1 MKRKEAYSA
10 FYPYFKPY
18 RIRFFA
24 ACVFLALSYVVLFSS
39 VGVMLSNVFSL
50 VSEKESAILTS
61 SLLYLLLVVL
71 ATVISSLC
79 LICFTKVEYAVQ
91 NAIRE
96 DILSAYVHG
105 EECKTGTYTAEEIL
119 NRLTIDLPYVSHL
132 FGEYMA
138 GWVYEPFL
146 AGIFCVIYLFHLNV
160 LAAMVCILCA
170 LLGFGSVHLY
180 AKQKAEAEGNASKA
194 KGLALKYIS
203 EAIYG
208 SEEIRTFS
216 LQKRFEKKAF
226 QFFEPVSDNLKASGK
241 YQSIRGFCIHIT
253 MNCLSYL
260 LILVTGGFLA
270 EKGYLPFSKILVGIS
285 MIDLIWQGLVSIGL
299 YSNFLEEALPHE
311 ERLLEILR
319 LPEMVDT
326 REEGTEE
333 IAFHDVCFSYPD
345 HSEVLHSLSFRISA
359 GKKVAFVGESGSG
372 KSTCAKLLAGIYMPR
387 SGTVSIP
394 SGSTITYMPQEI
406 SLFQL
411 NMYENIALSFT
422 PDIDKVMQSSV
433 CANAD
438 GFLKEK
444 GFTYVPDKENSGFSG
459 GQLQRISLARTFYQN
474 GDIWILDEPTASL
487 DEDNTKAIQESLK
500 AVPTDTTVVVISHR
514 ISFIQD
520 FDYVYV
526 FQQGTIVEEGN
537 PQSLLQKEGYLSA
550 LYELQK
556 R

>member
-160 LAAMVCILCA
+160 LVAMVCILCA

-326 REEGTEE
+326 REEGMDE

-345 HSEVLHSLSFRISA
+345 YSEVLHSLSFHIPA

-372 KSTCAKLLAGIYMPR
+372 KSTCAKLLAGIYKPQ

-394 SGSTITYMPQEI
+394 SGSDVTYMPQEI

>member
-1 MKRKEAYSA
+1 MKRKEAYAA

-18 RIRFFA
+18 RVRFSV

-50 VSEKESAILTS
+50 VTEKESTILSS
-61 SLLYLLLVVL
+61 SLLYVLLVVL
-71 ATVISSLC
+71 ATVVSSLC
-79 LICFTKVEYAVQ
+79 LLCFTKVEYAVQ

-105 EECKTGTYTAEEIL
+105 EESKTSKYTGEEVL

-146 AGIFCVIYLFHLNV
+146 AGIFCVIYLLHLNV
-160 LAAMVCILCA
+160 LVAMVCILCA
-170 LLGFGSVHLY
+170 SLGFGSVHLY

-226 QFFEPVSDNLKASGK
+226 PFFEPVSDNLKASGK

-319 LPEMVDT
+319 MPEMVDT
-326 REEGTEE
+326 REEGTDG

-345 HSEVLHSLSFRISA
+345 HSEVLHSLSFHIPA

-372 KSTCAKLLAGIYMPR
+372 KSTCAKLLAGIYMPQ

-394 SGSTITYMPQEI
+394 SGSEVTYMPQEI

-411 NMYENIALSFT
+411 NMYENISLSFSADT
-422 PDIDKVMQSSV
+422 DKVVQSSV
-433 CANAD
+433 YANAD
-438 GFLKEK
+438 VFLKEK
-444 GFTYVPDKENSGFSG
+444 GYTYVPDKENSGFSG

-487 DEDNTKAIQESLK
+487 DEDNTKAIQESLR
-500 AVPTDTTVVVISHR
+500 AVPADTTVIVISHR

-526 FQQGTIVEEGN
+526 FQKGVIVEEGN
-537 PQSLLQKEGYLSA
+537 PQSLLQKKGYLSA
-550 LYELQK
+550 LYALQK
-556 R
+556 

>member
-1 MKRKEAYSA
+1 
-10 FYPYFKPY
+10 
-18 RIRFFA
+18 
-24 ACVFLALSYVVLFSS
+24 
-39 VGVMLSNVFSL
+39 MLSNVFSL
-50 VSEKESAILTS
+50 VTEKESTILSS
-61 SLLYLLLVVL
+61 SLLYVLLVVL
-71 ATVISSLC
+71 ATVVSSLC
-79 LICFTKVEYAVQ
+79 LLCFTKVEYAVQ

-105 EECKTGTYTAEEIL
+105 EECKTSKYTGEEVL

-146 AGIFCVIYLFHLNV
+146 AGIFCVIYLLHLNV
-160 LAAMVCILCA
+160 LVAMVCILCA
-170 LLGFGSVHLY
+170 SLGFGSVHLY

-226 QFFEPVSDNLKASGK
+226 PFFEPVSDNLKASGK

-319 LPEMVDT
+319 MPEMVDT
-326 REEGTEE
+326 REEGTDG

-345 HSEVLHSLSFRISA
+345 HSEVLHSLSFHIPA

-372 KSTCAKLLAGIYMPR
+372 KSTCAKLLAGIYMPQ

-394 SGSTITYMPQEI
+394 SGSEVTYMPQEI

-411 NMYENIALSFT
+411 NMYENISLSFSADT
-422 PDIDKVMQSSV
+422 DKVVQSSV
-433 CANAD
+433 YANAD
-438 GFLKEK
+438 VFLKEK
-444 GFTYVPDKENSGFSG
+444 GYTYVPDKENSGFSG

-487 DEDNTKAIQESLK
+487 DEDNTKAIQESLR
-500 AVPTDTTVVVISHR
+500 AVPADTTVIVISHR

-526 FQQGTIVEEGN
+526 FQKGVIVEEGN
-537 PQSLLQKEGYLSA
+537 PQSLLQKKGYLSA
-550 LYELQK
+550 LYALQK
-556 R
+556 